1 MSGLLSPLKINGL
14 NLKNRL
20 VMPPM
25 ARGLCTSEGKPTKEL
40 IKHYKMRAKG
50 LGLLIVEHSYVSQ
63 NGKLSKG
70 QLGIH
75 KDGLIPTLKRIADA
89 IHSKDTPAVIQIN
102 HAGGTAKE
110 EIIGTQPVAPSVAY
124 FTDETAP
131 RKLEREEINNVI
143 KKFGEAARR
152 AKEAG
157 FDAVEIHGAHGFL
170 LNQFLSPL
178 TNKRNDKYG
187 GSLEDRMRFP
197 LAVVRTVKEK
207 LGDFPLL
214 YRLGAHDRKSG
225 GLEPKE
231 SKIFAQKLEA
241 IGVDILDIS
250 GGLCGSRPS
259 DLKGKQG
266 YFIPLAEEL
275 GEVVGVPVIG
285 VGGIT
290 DPKFADKVVRGNRV
304 DLVAVGRAILR
315 DPDWP
320 LKAKKVLKNSIGG
333 TR

>member
-14 NLKNRL
+14 KLKNRL

-25 ARGLCTSEGKPTKEL
+25 ARGLCTPEGKPTDEL
-40 IKHYKMRAKG
+40 IQHYKKRAKG

-75 KDGLIPTLKRIADA
+75 KDGLIPALKRIADA

-102 HAGGTAKE
+102 HGGGTAKE

-124 FTDETAP
+124 FTDETTP
-131 RKLEREEINNVI
+131 RKLEHEEINDIIV
-143 KKFGEAARR
+143 KFGEAARR

-157 FDAVEIHGAHGFL
+157 FDAVEVHGAHGFL
-170 LNQFLSPL
+170 LNQFLSSL

-187 GSLEDRMRFP
+187 GSLENRMRFP
-197 LAVVRTVKEK
+197 LAVVQSVKEK

-214 YRLGAHDRKSG
+214 YRLGAHDRKPG
-225 GLEPKE
+225 GLELKE
-231 SKIFAQKLEA
+231 SKIFAQKLKEV
-241 IGVDILDIS
+241 GVNILDIS

-266 YFIPLAEEL
+266 YFIPLAEEI
-275 GEVVGVPVIG
+275 GKVVDVPVIG

-290 DPKFADKVVRGNRV
+290 DPKFADKVVRENRV
-304 DLVAVGRAILR
+304 DLVAVGRAILK
-315 DPDWP
+315 DPEWS
-320 LKAKKVLKNSIGG
+320 LKAKKALKKSSRGN
-333 TR
+333 